1 MLLEIECT
9 LSGFANDLCRMKCVL
24 LLVNAI
30 ALIQVVDTLSWL
42 RWSGVLN
49 QNSSAHGGSL
59 VPEETNANSNKEELD
74 LESQEVAIGN
84 QL

>member
-1 MLLEIECT
+1 MRLAPRECDCT
-9 LSGFANDLCRMKCVL
+9 NSSVGHIKL
-24 LLVNAI
+24 I
-30 ALIQVVDTLSWL
+30 AVEW
-42 RWSGVLN
+42 WLN